1 MPVTC
6 SSFCTCAPRFK
17 KKHSSLDT
25 ALASC
30 VHEAHIGDNYDLNPT
45 VWSIFLVQHVKAMR
59 NGGWTAESAHIQEL
73 LSFENLYGWNK
84 AKRSM
89 FAIRV
94 HNRTSGETNA
104 CATKI
109 HGNLQ
114 IQKGWETVEKKQ
126 LCAKTRHLLKESSR
140 GGCLATGGTCT
151 LVVNLVTPRP
161 FV

>member
-1 MPVTC
+1 M
-6 SSFCTCAPRFK
+6 
-17 KKHSSLDT
+17 
-25 ALASC
+25 
-30 VHEAHIGDNYDLNPT
+30 HEAHIGDNYDLNPT
-45 VWSIFLVQHVKAMR
+45 VWSIFLVQHVKALR

-73 LSFENLYGWNK
+73 LSFETLYGWNK

-114 IQKGWETVEKKQ
+114 IQKGWETVERLDGAGRGLSSIDQ
-126 LCAKTRHLLKESSR
+126 GILLQSLFCALEPPQRAAPAPGVLPQPPVP
-140 GGCLATGGTCT
+140 ATAAAAVAP
-151 LVVNLVTPRP
+151 LVG
-161 FV
+161 FD